1 MLFTIPS
8 KAYVPPELVALSQAD
23 EQNKIITNLLVLVV
37 YSKYFIENIT
47 PLKEMNFLRGER
59 K

>member
-1 MLFTIPS
+1 M
-8 KAYVPPELVALSQAD
+8 PPELVALSQAN

-37 YSKYFIENIT
+37 YRKYFIENIT
-47 PLKEMNFLRGER
+47 PLKEMNFLRGKR